1 MAVENEKPTFWI
13 TVHRIQGID
22 SIEGP
27 LEGGPDWYYRIEVW
41 DGDAWQDFELETL
54 VEDGDLV
61 GNYTHSF
68 VLQNLMS
75 NSTNFHIILYEK
87 DTFITIPEIADIS
100 SNPVYVRP
108 DQLAPA
114 PLGAIYRGW
123 YDLISN
129 SFSGDTLLYEEG
141 LYRTSGDF
149 DGSLTTDENDAE
161 LWFSVV
167 DNYEAP
173 IADAGPDQS
182 GQTGDLI
189 SFSASNST
197 ASEGSIIVSYEWDW
211 DNDGVFD
218 AFKSDFK
225 HRFELE
231 GEYIVTL
238 KVTDSIGEID
248 TDTMTVSILN
258 RNPIVSFNWL
268 PVEPTILD
276 KINFNDT
283 SEDVDG
289 NIVSW
294 FWDFG
299 DGMTSSEEDPMHQYQ
314 DKGIYT
320 VTLNVLDDDG
330 ASGSVSLEVVLGNV
344 GPVARFLFSPDEGT
358 VGVGIRFMD
367 KSLDPEN
374 RPLDYYWNFG
384 DDSTS
389 TEKNPL
395 HTYETSG
402 IKIVRLT
409 VTDDE
414 GLSNTTTQEIMVFP
428 NVRPIADF
436 SYSPDEAK
444 IDETFYFVDK
454 SYDEDGFIAT
464 WDWDFGD
471 GKSSSR
477 QDTDHHFS
485 ESGTYYVTLTVG
497 DNDGNTDSITKPVTV
512 INLPPMADFSIS
524 TVKAKVGDEISFT
537 DSSSDP
543 EGKALTYDWD
553 FDDGSSSSQN
563 NPKH

>member
-1 MAVENEKPTFWI
+1 
-13 TVHRIQGID
+13 
-22 SIEGP
+22 
-27 LEGGPDWYYRIEVW
+27 
-41 DGDAWQDFELETL
+41 
-54 VEDGDLV
+54 
-61 GNYTHSF
+61 
-68 VLQNLMS
+68 MS

-129 SFSGDTLLYEEG
+129 SFSGDTLLYEAG
-141 LYRTSGDF
+141 WYKTSGDF
-149 DGSLTTDENDAE
+149 DGSITTDENDAE

-173 IADAGPDQS
+173 IANAGPDQS
-182 GQTGDLI
+182 GETGDLI
-189 SFSASNST
+189 SFSASDSN
-197 ASEGSIIVSYEWDW
+197 ASEGSIIVSYEWDF

-218 AFKSDFK
+218 AFKSDVK

-231 GEYIVTL
+231 GEYNVTL
-238 KVTDSIGEID
+238 RITDSIDEVDI
-248 TDTMTVSILN
+248 DTMTVFILN

-276 KINFNDT
+276 KVNFNDT
-283 SEDVDG
+283 SEDSDG
-289 NIVSW
+289 QITSW
-294 FWDFG
+294 IWDFG
-299 DGMTSSEEDPMHQYQ
+299 DGMTSIEEDPVHHYQ
-314 DKGIYT
+314 DKGVYT
-320 VTLNVLDDDG
+320 VTLTVTDDDG
-330 ASGSVSLEVVLGNV
+330 ASDSLSIEVSLGNV
-344 GPVARFLFSPDEGT
+344 GPIARFLFSPDEGT
-358 VGVGIRFMD
+358 VGVGMRFMD
-367 KSLDPEN
+367 KSLDPED
-374 RPLDYYWNFG
+374 RPLDYYWNF
-384 DDSTS
+384 DDGSTS

-436 SYSPDEAK
+436 SFSPDEVK

-454 SYDEDGFIAT
+454 SSDEDGYIAS
-464 WDWDFGD
+464 WSWDFGD

-477 QDTDHHFS
+477 QDTDHQFS
-485 ESGTYYVTLTVG
+485 ESGIYYVTLIVG

-512 INLPPMADFSIS
+512 VNLPPTADFSIS

-543 EGKALTYDWD
+543 EGKTLNYDWD
-553 FDDGSSSSQN
+553 FDDGSSSSQK
-563 NPKH
+563 NPNHEYSEAGTYEVELTVTDAAGISDSKSISIQIDEAPLGIPGFPYESIILALVVILIILSRISR